1 MRLSRSFFPTLKE
14 DPKEAQSPAH
24 KITLKAALIKML
36 LGGVYS
42 YLPLGFFLLKNIER
56 VIREEMLKCGAQ
68 EVLLPALQPV
78 QLWIDSGRDSV
89 IGDIMFR
96 FQDRRGRN
104 LCLGPTH
111 EEVITDLVKGFINS
125 YKQLP
130 IVLFQIQTK
139 FRDEIRPRFG
149 LVRSCEFIM
158 KDAYSFDSN
167 WEGLDKNYKAMFEA
181 YRRIFKRCGLDSLSL
196 QADTGIM
203 GGAESSEFM
212 VLSDSGEDKVNFCKT
227 CNKYFPFSEGDNKC
241 VECGRKSEVK
251 AVLEL
256 GHIFKLGTKYSE
268 KLGLYFLDEEGK
280 RLPVIMGCYGIGVSR
295 MVVAVVEKHMEKK
308 GVIFPLEVAPFEV
321 ILVSLDSSNSEI
333 VSCAER
339 VYEKLEKKVRILFD
353 DRNKLPAGVKLN
365 DASLIGSPFFIIVG
379 KRFLSEGKIE
389 IEVRREKKKIMVRE
403 EEILSVLTKLIKNER
418 KEC

>member
-149 LVRSCEFIM
+149 LVRS
-158 KDAYSFDSN
+158 
-167 WEGLDKNYKAMFEA
+167 
-181 YRRIFKRCGLDSLSL
+181 
-196 QADTGIM
+196 
-203 GGAESSEFM
+203 
-212 VLSDSGEDKVNFCKT
+212 
-227 CNKYFPFSEGDNKC
+227 
-241 VECGRKSEVK
+241 
-251 AVLEL
+251 
-256 GHIFKLGTKYSE
+256 
-268 KLGLYFLDEEGK
+268 
-280 RLPVIMGCYGIGVSR
+280 
-295 MVVAVVEKHMEKK
+295 
-308 GVIFPLEVAPFEV
+308 
-321 ILVSLDSSNSEI
+321 
-333 VSCAER
+333 
-339 VYEKLEKKVRILFD
+339 
-353 DRNKLPAGVKLN
+353 
-365 DASLIGSPFFIIVG
+365 
-379 KRFLSEGKIE
+379 
-389 IEVRREKKKIMVRE
+389 
-403 EEILSVLTKLIKNER
+403 
-418 KEC
+418 